1 MGPRTN
7 LWKGVDVNCT
17 QATDV
22 GLYFDYST
30 SHQQQTSSIYA
41 QIIIDSGREMLNRGN
56 VEHVRK
62 KCKIYE
68 MLYYYPTWV
77 FAALYS
83 TVPFDGRYRVSLSD
97 WLALFSKPVNSTR
110 REGGG
115 ALQEIVQYLQAEGT

>member
-1 MGPRTN
+1 
-7 LWKGVDVNCT
+7 
-17 QATDV
+17 
-22 GLYFDYST
+22 
-30 SHQQQTSSIYA
+30 
-41 QIIIDSGREMLNRGN
+41 MLNRGN
-56 VEHVRK
+56 VAHVRK

-68 MLYYYPTWV
+68 MLYYYPTRV